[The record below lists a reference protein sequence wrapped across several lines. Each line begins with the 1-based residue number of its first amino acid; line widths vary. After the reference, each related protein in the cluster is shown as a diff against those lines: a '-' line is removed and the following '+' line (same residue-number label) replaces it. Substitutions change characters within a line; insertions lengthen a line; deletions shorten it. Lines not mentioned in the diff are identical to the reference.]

1 MSLNS
6 FTTKIVHSDRLLN
19 LEYGAVHAP
28 IHNSVAYGFNDVQGL
43 IDVFQ
48 GGSAGYVYA
57 RQSTPTIDALCQK
70 IKTIDN
76 GISSLLF
83 ASGMAAI
90 SATFLSLL
98 KSGDHLICSRFLF
111 GNTMSVINTLRD
123 NGVEITLVDATKIA
137 DIKECKQ
144 SNTRMVFVETIANP
158 VTQIAAL
165 QEIGDFCSVQKLV
178 YVIDNTLTSGYL
190 FDASKIGA
198 SLIVTSLSKY
208 VAGHGN
214 ALGGAVTDTGLFDW
228 QNYPNIFAPYRQDDA
243 KKWGIKQ
250 ILKKGLRDLGGC
262 LSSQMAHL
270 ISVGCDTMAL
280 RMDRQCDN
288 AMALATF
295 LDAHP
300 KVAKVYYPGLKSHPQ
315 HETAKK
321 LFKKFGAILS
331 FDLIESEDCCAL
343 LNKLNIVILAT
354 HLGDNR
360 TLALPVAATIYAEA
374 GLEIRQKMGISDTMV
389 RCSIGIEDSLDLIN
403 DFKQALD

>member
-1 MSLNS
+1 MTSKG

-19 LEYGAVHAP
+19 IEYGALHAP
-28 IHNSVAYGFNDVQGL
+28 IHNAVAYGFNEVQGL

-48 GGSAGYVYA
+48 GAAGHAYA
-57 RQSTPTIDALCQK
+57 RQSTPTIDALQQK

-76 GISSLLF
+76 GIASIVF
-83 ASGMAAI
+83 ASGMAAVVT
-90 SATFLSLL
+90 TFLALL

-111 GNTMSVINTLRD
+111 GSTNSVMNTLQ
-123 NGVEITLVDATKIA
+123 NYGVEVTLVDATNIA
-137 DIKECKQ
+137 EVEEAKQ

-165 QEIGDFCSVQKLV
+165 QEIGELCARQKLV
-178 YVIDNTLTSGYL
+178 YVIDNTVASSYL
-190 FDASKIGA
+190 FDASTVGA

-214 ALGGAVTDTGLFDW
+214 ALGGAITDTGIFDW
-228 QNYPNIFAPYRQDDA
+228 QNYPNIFEAYQKGDA
-243 KKWGIKQ
+243 KMWGIKQ
-250 ILKKGLRDLGGC
+250 LLKKGLRDMGGC

-270 ISVGCDTMAL
+270 ISIGCETMAL

-288 AMALATF
+288 AMSLAVF

-315 HETAKK
+315 HEMAKK

-331 FDLIESEDCCAL
+331 FDLNESEDCGAL
-343 LNKLNIVILAT
+343 LNKLKIVILAT

-360 TLALPVAATIYAEA
+360 TLALPVAATIFAEG
-374 GLEIRQKMGISDTMV
+374 GLDMRLKMGISETMV
-389 RCSIGIEDSLDLIN
+389 RCSMGIENTIDLIN